1 MQRTLYV
8 SEKTGFKNNTPD
20 VPIIIRDFRGVLF
33 YSTVWLNK
41 PVYNFNL
48 PPGKY
53 MVDQGSFTQMSKP
66 VKYKLAGLPRPERF
80 FPSPFKFDVKFGKNI
95 NKCSILWD
103 QKIILFDNQFK
114 ESPLPILDF
123 MLFHEFG
130 HELYSTETLADQ
142 LSANYMKRRGYN
154 PSQIGDAPI
163 STLSE
168 RQIQRMQNVVD
179 ALIKTR

>member
-8 SEKTGFKNNTPD
+8 TKKTGFRNNTPEK
-20 VPIIIRDFRGVLF
+20 PIVIRDFRGVLF
-33 YSTVWLNK
+33 YSTIWLNK
-41 PVYNFNL
+41 PVYEFNL

-53 MVDQGSFTQMSKP
+53 MVDEGSFTEMKSP
-66 VKYKLAGLPRPERF
+66 VDYKLAKLPRPERF
-80 FPSPFKFDVKFGKNI
+80 YPSPFKFDVHFGNNR

-103 QKIILFDNQFK
+103 QKTILFDNQFK

-163 STLSE
+163 STLSD
-168 RQIQRMQNVVD
+168 RQLSRMANIVD
-179 ALIKTR
+179 ALINTR